1 MFELPAAA
9 LTAEKSSPR
18 KADVGALKMNGR
30 EIKEKRF
37 DKAAMFGYKAEE
49 VDLYLAEVAQ
59 AFDSLVKEKAVLE
72 KKITI
77 LAERIEEYRK
87 DENSMKEALLGAQR
101 LGNTVVAEAQAK
113 ADKLL
118 SEAQAKSEEMLREA
132 EKTATR
138 SVSGVKAQVEKEQ
151 QTLRKMQKEVSG
163 FKARLLNLYKS
174 HLDLITALPEAEE
187 EKPQEAAAPA
197 EEKAAPIAEE
207 SAAEASK
214 PAQEEKAAAV
224 VEPVS
229 STAPT
234 GPVDPVERAKQE
246 LENTQQ
252 IAKKQLGVVSGDLEQ
267 TQQISFAGSSQHIP
281 FKSERVDMEK
291 SFEQKFGE
299 LKFGKNN
306 K

>member
-1 MFELPAAA
+1 
-9 LTAEKSSPR
+9 
-18 KADVGALKMNGR
+18 MNGR

-49 VDLYLAEVAQ
+49 VELYLAEVAQ
-59 AFDSLVKEKAVLE
+59 AFDNLQKEKAVLE
-72 KKITI
+72 KKIAI
-77 LAERIEEYRK
+77 LAGRIEEYRK
-87 DENSMKEALLGAQR
+87 DEDSMKEALLGAQR

-113 ADKLL
+113 ADKMI
-118 SEAQAKSEEMLREA
+118 SEAQAKADEMLREA
-132 EKTATR
+132 EKTASK
-138 SVSGVKAQVEKEQ
+138 SVTGIKVQIEKEQ
-151 QTLRKMQKEVSG
+151 QTLRKMQKEVSS

-187 EKPQEAAAPA
+187 ETKSEETVPVEEASA
-197 EEKAAPIAEE
+197 EPVTEEAKAAEP
-207 SAAEASK
+207 K
-214 PAQEEKAAAV
+214 PAQTEKAAASV
-224 VEPVS
+224 GPIDTAAS
-229 STAPT
+229 S

-252 IAKKQLGVVSGDLEQ
+252 IAKKQLGVVNGDMEQ